1 MPKSPKLGKITFS
14 SLTLPE
20 QLQMSNLQDAVN
32 ILGGHSGQVELSNH
46 LSLGGHKISD
56 VAAAEGPQDVV
67 TSEVAEKNYSAHAL
81 RPHLEGGGK
90 AALRTFLS
98 GLKGDV
104 TATGP
109 GVAQSTVGNLTGV
122 TFEQIEG
129 NLDITQLPTSGI
141 TATVALAKLTGGGAN
156 GSLVFEHGL
165 LVGYTPPT

>member
-1 MPKSPKLGKITFS
+1 
-14 SLTLPE
+14 
-20 QLQMSNLQDAVN
+20 MSNLQDAVN

-81 RPHLEGGGK
+81 RPKLEAGG
-90 AALRTFLS
+90 AVAMRTYLT

-104 TATGP
+104 KATGP

-122 TFEQIEG
+122 TFAQIG
-129 NLDITQLPTSGI
+129 GHLDESQLPTAGL
-141 TATVALAKLTGGGAN
+141 TATIPLAKLTGGGTN
-156 GSLVFEHGL
+156 GSLVFQHGI
-165 LVGYTPPT
+165 LVGFTPPT